1 MGAVAFVPGGV
12 GAAFVPGGKL
22 YGPPWLGR
30 MEEVK
35 QEQPKCEV
43 KRGRLGQWSRALRLR
58 RGTIYLDFNDS
69 GAETYFK
76 ITHSVSAEGG
86 EYRRQTLFFDRKEL
100 VEYLSAM
107 RLLDGKL
114 RSGEGV
120 PPGLMVSSLSGDITF
135 DVAQSGGATLLAVTQ
150 RKEYDGGK
158 QRVNTVSLAVGEL
171 PMLVKGVEEA
181 LQEWRK

>member
-1 MGAVAFVPGGV
+1 MVCV
-12 GAAFVPGGKL
+12 
-22 YGPPWLGR
+22 
-30 MEEVK
+30 
-35 QEQPKCEV
+35 
-43 KRGRLGQWSRALRLR
+43 
-58 RGTIYLDFNDS
+58 
-69 GAETYFK
+69 YFK

-135 DVAQSGGATLLAVTQ
+135 AVAQSGGATLLAVTQ

>member
-1 MGAVAFVPGGV
+1 M
-12 GAAFVPGGKL
+12 
-22 YGPPWLGR
+22 
-30 MEEVK
+30 
-35 QEQPKCEV
+35 
-43 KRGRLGQWSRALRLR
+43 
-58 RGTIYLDFNDS
+58 
-69 GAETYFK
+69 
-76 ITHSVSAEGG
+76 SAEGG